1 MFQLIEKGNKLV
13 IEQMVT
19 TLSVV
24 ADAAGD
30 LFLPYYNQFI
40 PSLKF
45 ILANA
50 NDKKYRLLRGKT
62 MECISFIGLAVGKET
77 VSEFGHVMLDNHV
90 GYCMYEQHIC
100 VHVIKIQ

>member
-1 MFQLIEKGNKLV
+1 MHTIVYLLFVQLMQKGHKLV

-24 ADAAGD
+24 ADSSEE
-30 LFLPYYNQFI
+30 LFLPYYDQFM

-50 NDKKYRLLRGKT
+50 NEKKYRLLRGKT
-62 MECISFIGLAVGKET
+62 MECISFIGLAVGKEKVRA
-77 VSEFGHVMLDNHV
+77 VSARSCDRIWWSHECHVM
-90 GYCMYEQHIC
+90 
-100 VHVIKIQ
+100 